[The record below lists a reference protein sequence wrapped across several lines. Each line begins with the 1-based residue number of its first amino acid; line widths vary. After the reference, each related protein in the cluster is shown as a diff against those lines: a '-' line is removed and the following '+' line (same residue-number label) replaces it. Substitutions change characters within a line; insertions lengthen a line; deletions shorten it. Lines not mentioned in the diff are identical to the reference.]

1 MKASQERK
9 TKKQKATAKQRLITE
24 FLVKDSKV
32 KDEANGVSDEGVDA
46 SGDEANIPSE
56 PDDEDDE
63 DFGVPAPR
71 RKRKRSKATEKDT
84 PVKSPRK
91 RRRRKQKIKFSVRK
105 VRRVK
110 SNQNSPVKAV
120 DAQDEIEALNN
131 ALLIE
136 ENQIEEN
143 EIVPVVQKEHRSRRK
158 KKGTRGRKR
167 SPTRPPALSVVG
179 LEEGPKVEE
188 ISLPP
193 PVKIP
198 RKRGRKSRA
207 ELEAMRALNPPP
219 PPAPTPVVTSRRTTS
234 TSNKKPILEASTS
247 PDDKAKE
254 EAKAPLFE
262 ELAVLET
269 TDWDLETFKKVQQ
282 MAEKKL
288 ANTILTPLKEQDT
301 AFKLEKVWFF
311 KRWFK
316 CLSNPQLS
324 IFNSRVLSRW
334 IQVKRKC
341 P

>member
-32 KDEANGVSDEGVDA
+32 KDEANGVRDEGADA

-71 RKRKRSKATEKDT
+71 RKRKRSKGKEKDT

-110 SNQNSPVKAV
+110 NSQNSPVKPI
-120 DAQDEIEALNN
+120 DAQEEIEIEALNN
-131 ALLIE
+131 VPLIG
-136 ENQIEEN
+136 EN
-143 EIVPVVQKEHRSRRK
+143 EIVSVGEKEHRSRRK

-167 SPTRPPALSVVG
+167 SPTRPPALPVDG
-179 LEEGPKVEE
+179 PEDGPKVEE

-247 PDDKAKE
+247 QDDKAKE

-301 AFKLEKVWFF
+301 AFKLEKV
-311 KRWFK
+311 
-316 CLSNPQLS
+316 
-324 IFNSRVLSRW
+324 
-334 IQVKRKC
+334 
-341 P
+341 